1 MGFYQW
7 FDKQDKVIKAVLLI
21 PFWGWIFSFLYRL
34 DKFLENRD
42 VASLIGWIL
51 ALVIGFV
58 VSIIDLITVITEDKI
73 MFLVSGGE
81 NFGINGTVDSF
92 NENDKKDDNT
102 VNADYS
108 EVKEENK
115 ESKEELLKK
124 PLQNVVTFSFLIA
137 LLKYSCLL
145 TLKLNLESSKSIQ
158 RIYG

>member
-7 FDKQDKVIKAVLLI
+7 FDNQDKVIKAVLLI

-115 ESKEELLKK
+115 ESKEE
-124 PLQNVVTFSFLIA
+124 
-137 LLKYSCLL
+137 
-145 TLKLNLESSKSIQ
+145 
-158 RIYG
+158 